1 MLTAAVRAIH
11 DCCPGDFLTDVRTSC
26 PDLWSNNPYITPLE
40 EAAPDVHT
48 IECHYPLIHQSNQR
62 PYHFIHGF
70 IEYLAEKLH
79 APIAPLRFK
88 GDIHLP
94 ANERLMPDKF
104 VSLNL
109 IAAPFWLI
117 VAGGKF
123 DFTTKWWA
131 PDRYQSVVDHFQGRI
146 RFVQVGEVGHHH
158 PPLKGVVDL
167 RGQTTLRE
175 LIRLVHHAQGVLCPV
190 TLLMHLAAAV
200 PTQNPLFP
208 LRPCVVVAG
217 GREPPHWEAYPAHQF
232 IHTVGMLECCRDGGC
247 WRSRVLPIGDGD
259 EKDFVGLC
267 ANVVGSLPRCMDM
280 ITADHVISR
289 IDGYFQGGTLP
300 HCTRSP

>member
-1 MLTAAVRAIH
+1 MLTAAVRDIH
-11 DCCPGDFLTDVRTSC
+11 TLHSGEFETDVRTPC
-26 PDLWSNNPYITPLE
+26 PDLWINNPFITPLRE
-40 EAAPDVHT
+40 GDPEVLQ
-48 IECHYPLIHQSNQR
+48 IQCHYPLIHQSNQR

-70 IEYLAEKLH
+70 MEYLGERLGVAVV
-79 APIAPLRFK
+79 PLQFR
-88 GDIHLP
+88 GDIHLSRQ
-94 ANERLMPDKF
+94 ERRVPEKF
-104 VSLNL
+104 DSLNL
-109 IAAPFWLI
+109 ERAPFWLL

-123 DFTTKWWA
+123 DFTIKWWELE
-131 PDRYQSVVDHFQGRI
+131 RYQKVVDHFQGRI
-146 RFVQVGEVGHHH
+146 RFVQVGEAGHHH
-158 PPLKGVVDL
+158 PPLQGVVDL
-167 RGQTTLRE
+167 RGQTSLRQ

-200 PTQNPLFP
+200 PTKDPLFP

-267 ANVVGSLPRCMDM
+267 ADVVGQLPRCMDM
-280 ITADHVISR
+280 ITPEHVIAR
-289 IDGYFQGGTLP
+289 IEGYFQGGALP
-300 HCTRSP
+300 R